1 MGAPATARR
10 IGPEREP
17 GAEPQVA
24 SRPLSVVWLPSAA
37 HIHSLAEEWLELEA
51 AVRDRTVFSSF
62 DYLVTWYRH
71 YAGSY
76 GGDPLIGIARRGPRL
91 VGVAPLVARRGRMG
105 KIPVTRLEFALHGA
119 YAGEFLVENEGEDII
134 RAFIDSLVS
143 TVRFD
148 LICLNGFDSRSER
161 FRTIAGAAARH
172 GLMMETTNHPN
183 AVVDLSGGYDGYC
196 RAMSR
201 NFRRTLKRQAQRVAS
216 AGVPAVDGVHLTSG
230 LDDLDRS
237 IERLFS
243 ITEASYK
250 LQGASLARRH
260 RDSLAELAR
269 RFGPRGMLE
278 LSLLAI
284 GGRDAAVVMG
294 LVERGCYYDVTLAY
308 VDAFADL
315 SPGSYLIQEVL
326 RKLAAAGV
334 HTFVSHGAHEY
345 KRRWATAFV
354 PSTRVFLFMPGIR
367 ASVARFVRFTLRPI
381 WRRFGALEP

>member
-1 MGAPATARR
+1 
-10 IGPEREP
+10 
-17 GAEPQVA
+17 
-24 SRPLSVVWLPSAA
+24 
-37 HIHSLAEEWLELEA
+37 
-51 AVRDRTVFSSF
+51 
-62 DYLVTWYRH
+62 
-71 YAGSY
+71 
-76 GGDPLIGIARRGPRL
+76 
-91 VGVAPLVARRGRMG
+91 
-105 KIPVTRLEFALHGA
+105 
-119 YAGEFLVENEGEDII
+119 
-134 RAFIDSLVS
+134 
-143 TVRFD
+143 
-148 LICLNGFDSRSER
+148 
-161 FRTIAGAAARH
+161 
-172 GLMMETTNHPN
+172 METTNHPN

-260 RDSLAELAR
+260 RDSLAELAT

-354 PSTRVFLFMPGIR
+354 PSTRVFLFTPGIR
-367 ASVARFVRFTLRPI
+367 ASVARFVRFTLRRI
-381 WRRFGALEP
+381 WRRMGAEEP